1 MRCSVLLASYV
12 AVRPLGII
20 LEDDQLA
27 RSLKRS
33 IRFYCGY
40 ATLTHAPSAFEILL
54 QDAEA
59 ARIAAERQQIDLLGI
74 GGVLTPWE
82 RAALPKVPLYA
93 PRGVDVHSPVDA
105 SNGFIGDQD
114 FDLTPSEYALIWPL
128 FELYV
133 ELENAEALEASRASG
148 MDGWG
153 RSTDTI
159 RAEIEQTEERMSKAA
174 FEFECITL

>member
-1 MRCSVLLASYV
+1 MRCSALLASYV
-12 AVRPLGII
+12 EQRPLGII
-20 LEDDQLA
+20 LEDGQLT
-27 RSLKRS
+27 RSLKRA

-40 ATLTHAPSAFEILL
+40 ATLTHAPSAFEILV
-54 QDAEA
+54 QESEA
-59 ARIAAERQQIDLLGI
+59 TRMAAEQQLIQQLGI
-74 GGVLTPWE
+74 GGQLTPAE
-82 RAALPKVPLYA
+82 RSTLPRVPLYPPA
-93 PRGVDVHSPVDA
+93 GVEVHSPVDA
-105 SNGFIGDQD
+105 SNGFAGDQD

-174 FEFECITL
+174 FQFGCITI